1 MMKPENVKVAVIGAG
16 VMGHGIAQTFA
27 QGGCRVAMVDT
38 TREAL
43 DRGVHL
49 IRSSLETLADE
60 SLLEEPI
67 ETILSR
73 ITCTTSI
80 EEGARNA
87 ELAVEVVTEDASLK
101 KEIFR
106 QLDASCPPQ
115 AILASNTSFLN
126 IFEIADAYRPEKL
139 VITHWYT
146 PPQLIPL
153 VDVAGGPRTDPV
165 CLEWI
170 VNILKLIGKKPVLMK
185 KWISGYA
192 INRIQLALQ
201 REVHYLLDNGFMSVE
216 QIDEAA
222 KFGLAFRMM
231 VVGVMQ
237 RFDFGG
243 IDLSVRNFEG
253 HNSKLTPPDYNPKT
267 LYDLFE
273 KGHFGVKTGKGF
285 YDYTGKTEAEIY
297 RERDH
302 KLVVMLKY
310 LKETED

>member
-1 MMKPENVKVAVIGAG
+1 MTKPENMKVAVIGVG

-27 QGGCRVAMVDT
+27 QGGFSVTMVDT

-43 DRGVHL
+43 DRGIHL

-60 SLLEEPI
+60 NLLKESI
-67 ETILSR
+67 ETILNR
-73 ITCTTSI
+73 VTCTTSI

-87 ELAVEVVTEDASLK
+87 DLAIEAVSEDATLK

-106 QLDASCPPQ
+106 QLDACCPPQ

-126 IFEIADAYRPEKL
+126 IFEIADLYRPEKV
-139 VITHWYT
+139 VITHWYA

-153 VDVAGGPRTDPV
+153 VDVAGGPKTDPAS
-165 CLEWI
+165 LEWS
-170 VNILKLIGKKPVLMK
+170 VNILKVVGKKPVLMK

-192 INRIQLALQ
+192 LNRIQLALQ
-201 REVHYLLDNGFMSVE
+201 REVHYLLDNGFMTVE
-216 QIDEAA
+216 QIDEAT

-243 IDLSVRNFEG
+243 IDLSVRNLEN
-253 HNSKLTPPDYNPKT
+253 HNSKLTPPSYNPKI

-285 YDYTGKTEAEIY
+285 YDYAGKTEAEIY

-302 KLVVMLKY
+302 KLIVMLKC
-310 LKETED
+310 LKEMES